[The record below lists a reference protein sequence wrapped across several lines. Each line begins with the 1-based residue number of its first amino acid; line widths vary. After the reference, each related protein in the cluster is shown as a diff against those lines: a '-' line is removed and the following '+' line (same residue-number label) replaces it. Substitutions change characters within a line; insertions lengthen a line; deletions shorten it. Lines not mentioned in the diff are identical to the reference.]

1 MSQSATY
8 KIFLIEDDLW
18 YSKLLNHHLSL
29 NDDYDVSIFNNGKTA
44 LSNLHEKPDLV
55 CMDFGLPDIEGIN
68 LLNKLKAHNPDLPV
82 IVISAQEDIS
92 VAVELLKAGADDYI
106 IKDEFTKDM
115 LWRSVIKLRENTSL
129 KQEVLELKAELA
141 NKYDFQKSIVGQSA
155 KIKGTFNLLQKAVSS
170 NINVH
175 ISGETGTGKEVYAK
189 AIHYNSDRKKAPFVA
204 VNMSAIPSELIES
217 ELFGHEK
224 GAFTGAN
231 SSKLGKFQEADGG
244 TLFLDE
250 IGDIDPEIQTK
261 LLRVLQEREVTK
273 VGGNKAKKINIRLIT
288 ATHKNL
294 STEVKNGN
302 FREDFFFRIMGLPIH
317 LPPLRERENDV
328 IILAKHFTKL
338 YAKENGTA
346 EPVLNESAKKKLKK
360 HAFPGNVRELKA
372 AIDLACVMCN
382 DNTISEEDLNFY
394 DLGNSKPYNE
404 EEKTLKEFENEIIG
418 NYLKKYNENVLLVAD
433 KLKVGKSKIY
443 NLLKSGEIILN

>member
-129 KQEVLELKAELA
+129 KQEVIELKAELA

-250 IGDIDPEIQTK
+250 IGDTDPEIQTK

-294 STEVKNGN
+294 STEVKNGD

-338 YAKENGTA
+338 YAKENGTT
-346 EPVLNESAKKKLKK
+346 EPVLNEGAKKKLKK
-360 HAFPGNVRELKA
+360 H
-372 AIDLACVMCN
+372 M
-382 DNTISEEDLNFY
+382 FY
-394 DLGNSKPYNE
+394 L
-404 EEKTLKEFENEIIG
+404 
-418 NYLKKYNENVLLVAD
+418 
-433 KLKVGKSKIY
+433 
-443 NLLKSGEIILN
+443 IL

>member
-1 MSQSATY
+1 M
-8 KIFLIEDDLW
+8 
-18 YSKLLNHHLSL
+18 
-29 NDDYDVSIFNNGKTA
+29 
-44 LSNLHEKPDLV
+44 
-55 CMDFGLPDIEGIN
+55 
-68 LLNKLKAHNPDLPV
+68 
-82 IVISAQEDIS
+82 
-92 VAVELLKAGADDYI
+92 
-106 IKDEFTKDM
+106 
-115 LWRSVIKLRENTSL
+115 RE
-129 KQEVLELKAELA
+129 
-141 NKYDFQKSIVGQSA
+141 
-155 KIKGTFNLLQKAVSS
+155 
-170 NINVH
+170 
-175 ISGETGTGKEVYAK
+175 
-189 AIHYNSDRKKAPFVA
+189 KKAPFVA

-231 SSKLGKFQEADGG
+231 TSKIGKFQEADGG

-250 IGDIDPEIQTK
+250 IGDTDPEIQTK

-338 YAKENGTA
+338 YAKENGTT
-346 EPVLNESAKKKLKK
+346 EPVLNEGAKKKLKK

-404 EEKTLKEFENEIIG
+404 EEKNTQRI
-418 NYLKKYNENVLLVAD
+418 
-433 KLKVGKSKIY
+433 
-443 NLLKSGEIILN
+443 